1 MKKALLSLA
10 LFASWVT
17 FAQTENKEVDAYTT
31 YLVGKAI
38 KIEIPTTKQ
47 IILFGVS
54 VNNPDKGVWYLLDNR
69 EGMFDSIQKSLTKG
83 DTIILRGGDLPP
95 FQTFTKK
102 QWKAMKKKDKQVF
115 VKLQNIKLKKVPFV
129 TLASF
134 ERKKRG
140 VPFYSGIPTYTQP
153 QQPAGSG
160 SGKPPR

>member
-1 MKKALLSLA
+1 MKKLLLSLA

-17 FAQTENKEVDAYTT
+17 FAQTENNKEVDAYTT

-38 KIEIPTTKQ
+38 KIEIPTTRQ

-54 VNNPDKGVWYLLDNR
+54 VNNPNKGVWYLLDNK

-115 VKLQNIKLKKVPFV
+115 VKLQSMKLKKVPFV

-134 ERKKRG
+134 ERKKKG
-140 VPFYSGIPTYTQP
+140 VPFSKSLIYSDPKEEPSSSKTG
-153 QQPAGSG
+153 
-160 SGKPPR
+160 PPR

>member
-1 MKKALLSLA
+1 MKKVLLSLA

-17 FAQTENKEVDAYTT
+17 FAQTETKEVEAYTT

-38 KIEIPTTKQ
+38 KIEIPTTKK

-115 VKLQNIKLKKVPFV
+115 VKLQNMKLKKVPFV

-134 ERKKRG
+134 ERKKKG
-140 VPFYSGIPTYTQP
+140 VPFYTNTTNQS
-153 QQPAGSG
+153 SG
-160 SGKPPR
+160 SKTGPPR